1 MTIQKIK
8 VNRMLNTAKDGFAV
22 LVEHESTALGNQ
34 LSGVRERIAVARRA
48 RNLGELLR
56 HQIDLLPDTGARLR
70 RDHALR
76 GDLLRGLQRDL
87 ARGLGFGKAA

>member
-1 MTIQKIK
+1 MTLKHLKASQ
-8 VNRMLNTAKDGFAV
+8 MLDTAMDGFSV